1 MGFLFSHFR
10 SKSGIKSLV
19 KSAFNLLKPNFY
31 LPAKGQSTSVETALN
46 SRCTS
51 DYSGNPEKYHWGMF
65 DKTKKLSDEQIRK
78 IITLAKIPF
87 FSDQKV
93 KIQNKGNMLTF
104 VVQNQAS
111 GIIREWMM
119 IESGMQQQAVGL
131 VCAALGV
138 GMVFNNLGK
147 DGTPIS
153 DTEYGNINIKLDPM
167 KPTYN
172 GSFWSNLPPA
182 GRNPWQTG
190 NLLDPSR
197 DGDKPLIK
205 ALTNLKIDNSGS
217 TPLTEASISQLLWAA
232 RGRTP
237 HLYNSKPWGMTIP
250 TWAGAQHISSVYLIS
265 NNKLSKYINWDD
277 DRPTHALLE
286 LNEIDPLAFD
296 NMAKSFSAHDK
307 FIILAKNENYMR
319 AFWEVGYQLLNLLLQ
334 AHALDISYQAILLN
348 ETQKTILERM
358 NVREPVAILS
368 I

>member
-119 IESGMQQQAVGL
+119 IESGMQQQSVGL

-153 DTEYGNINIKLDPM
+153 DTEYTNINIKLDPM

-217 TPLTEASISQLLWAA
+217 TPLTKASISQLLWAA

-250 TWAGAQHISSVYLIS
+250 TWAGAQYISSVYLIS
-265 NNKLSKYINWDD
+265 GNKLSRYINWHNDQ
-277 DRPTHALLE
+277 PTHALLT
-286 LNEIDPLAFD
+286 LVEIESRRYKALL
-296 NMAKSFSAHDK
+296 KSFAANHA
-307 FIILAKNENYMR
+307 LVLLGKNEGFAR
-319 AFWEVGYQLLNLLLQ
+319 ALWEVGYQLLNLMLQ
-334 AHALDISYQAILLN
+334 ANSFGISYRAFLLDG
-348 ETQKTILERM
+348 TQKAAIRAIGVED
-358 NVREPVAILS
+358 PVAVLVI
-368 I
+368 